1 MHLQKS
7 MDILID
13 TNVIMNFITGR
24 DDPYRAACERVM
36 ELCAEGRF
44 VGYVAFHSLSTVWY
58 VVRKRK
64 SEAEARFWLDQI
76 CNMMVIAGASQAQVI
91 EAVNNHGFRDFEDC
105 LQDECAVSVNA
116 DFIVTCNV
124 KDFKCAKTETI
135 TPDVLVTILEE

>member
-1 MHLQKS
+1 

-24 DDPYRAACERVM
+24 DDPYRSACERLM
-36 ELCAEGRF
+36 ELCAQGRF

-64 SEAEARFWLDQI
+64 SESEARFWLDQI
-76 CNMMVIAGASQAQVI
+76 CNLMVV
-91 EAVNNHGFRDFEDC
+91 EAVNNRSFKDFEDC

-116 DFIVTCNV
+116 NFIVTCNV
-124 KDFKCAKTETI
+124 KDFKCAKTEAI
-135 TPDVLVTILEE
+135 TPDALVSILEG